1 MSRVVLARRVEEDG
15 TLSLL
20 VRVETARTPRCTD
33 GSGRSASDRR
43 EVREV
48 VYETLIG
55 VRPLF
60 FARPAWG
67 ARGETYRTKRAA
79 LAAWGGAS

>member
-1 MSRVVLARRVEEDG
+1 MSRREIARRAEADG
-15 TLSLL
+15 TISIL
-20 VRVETARTPRCTD
+20 VRVESLRTPRCTS

-60 FARPAWG
+60 FSRPAWG
-67 ARGETYRTKRAA
+67 ARGGTYRTKRAA